1 MQRFIP
7 WILIL
12 IRVNAD
18 PHHCFIW
25 WIFYVPFGRRTK
37 NAFLFIKDEKEYAEL
52 GDRNKSTS
60 GHNRFKEE
68 EEEVDDVDD
77 AIGMEMDEEED
88 NKERDQ
94 LYQVWKYFISGIR
107 LSDKWDPRE
116 SGK

>member
-1 MQRFIP
+1 M
-7 WILIL
+7 
-12 IRVNAD
+12 
-18 PHHCFIW
+18 
-25 WIFYVPFGRRTK
+25 
-37 NAFLFIKDEKEYAEL
+37 

-94 LYQVWKYFISGIR
+94 LYQV
-107 LSDKWDPRE
+107 
-116 SGK
+116 